1 MLRSRKVLV
10 PPVVGL
16 VAMICF
22 AGPAQAAGNE
32 QSGFTVGDCMSDVL
46 YGNEPNM
53 ANGAP
58 GGPAEQEPG
67 SQAGN
72 VLPTQSPGPWV
83 NNPLDPDN
91 PTRGRSAGQWMQEG
105 VNIPELCR
113 AAARP

>member
-1 MLRSRKVLV
+1 MVVLAKLSLASLLAFV
-10 PPVVGL
+10 AVV
-16 VAMICF
+16 
-22 AGPAQAAGNE
+22 AGAQAAGNDH
-32 QSGFTVGDCMSDVL
+32 SGPTVGDCMSDVL

-53 ANGAP
+53 ADGSP

-67 SQAGN
+67 TQAGN

-83 NNPLDPDN
+83 NNPSDPEN

-113 AAARP
+113 EAVGS